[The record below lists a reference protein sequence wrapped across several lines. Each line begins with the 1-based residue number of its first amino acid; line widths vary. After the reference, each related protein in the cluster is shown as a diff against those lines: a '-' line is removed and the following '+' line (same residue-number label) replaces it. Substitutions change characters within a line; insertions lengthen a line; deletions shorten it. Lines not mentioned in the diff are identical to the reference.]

1 MAQSGRKTIKIK
13 APVIITND
21 RVAVWIDEGEW
32 ASDFF
37 SFLQKNKFKLTS
49 FKYLQGKLKLSFQT
63 AKDCTMFVLKYAS
76 RKK

>member
-13 APVIITND
+13 APVMITND
-21 RVAVWIDEGEW
+21 RVAVWMDEGEW

-49 FKYLQGKLKLSFQT
+49 F
-63 AKDCTMFVLKYAS
+63 
-76 RKK
+76 